1 VYEPRYRAC
10 LSHLAKVGV
19 AGSNPVVRS
28 RERAVLSEG
37 GVSRIA
43 ILTEK
48 GIVTVTDGDSDRS
61 VTFVPPRS

>member
-1 VYEPRYRAC
+1 VYKPGYRAC

-48 GIVTVTDGDSDRS
+48 GIVTVTDGYSDRS

>member
-1 VYEPRYRAC
+1 
-10 LSHLAKVGV
+10 
-19 AGSNPVVRS
+19 
-28 RERAVLSEG
+28 VLSEG